1 MRTIKILMGFAIAA
15 LIFTSCNDDN
25 AEPNISWDGALSKI
39 IDFGVESEYNV
50 DLAIAVN
57 AEAGIKTFE
66 ITQITYTGEDYTS
79 FIISGPEG
87 FSGLIDYTYNFTQTL
102 SETDFA
108 NGVDKI
114 EFEFAVT
121 DDDDVS
127 STKSFIAYLYADHT
141 ITFDV
146 KDASDN
152 VIDDAIVTFGDSTY
166 AAGTYVINYV
176 DPATYS
182 YSVAKEGYQT
192 VSVTDFEVSE
202 DATVSVVLNK
212 DMSDWIGDVILTLE
226 SQSTWATY
234 NTVGVTEFES
244 AEIGVICSG
253 TDVAI
258 ATITKTDACE
268 GWVVIDDISTILSYN
283 NLATTYSAGTPVTT
297 LDLDVEHY
305 SKTFAEK
312 YFISKIGDD
321 YVLVHYKNGLRN
333 SQDDPDHSA
342 EAQGCIVVFE
352 YKTKA

>member
-1 MRTIKILMGFAIAA
+1 
-15 LIFTSCNDDN
+15 
-25 AEPNISWDGALSKI
+25 
-39 IDFGVESEYNV
+39 
-50 DLAIAVN
+50 
-57 AEAGIKTFE
+57 
-66 ITQITYTGEDYTS
+66 
-79 FIISGPEG
+79 
-87 FSGLIDYTYNFTQTL
+87 
-102 SETDFA
+102 
-108 NGVDKI
+108 
-114 EFEFAVT
+114 
-121 DDDDVS
+121 
-127 STKSFIAYLYADHT
+127 
-141 ITFDV
+141 
-146 KDASDN
+146 
-152 VIDDAIVTFGDSTY
+152 
-166 AAGTYVINYV
+166 
-176 DPATYS
+176 
-182 YSVAKEGYQT
+182 
-192 VSVTDFEVSE
+192 
-202 DATVSVVLNK
+202 
-212 DMSDWIGDVILTLE
+212 MSDWIGDVILTLE